1 MYLLALFLAPLVAA
15 GLVFFASGKD
25 GSATHRLG
33 IILSLIIAVFAVP
46 LVTTLP
52 GLTTM
57 PGGSFSAPW
66 FTMWGT
72 GAVINFSLASDGL
85 SGWLIQLAAWLT
97 PVAILAAGK
106 QMDKGMRQFVAAI
119 LIAEAFI
126 IGALLARDLVV
137 FYLCYEA
144 MLVPMLVVIALF
156 GGEDRRSAALWFF
169 IYTMAGSVFM
179 LAGIWYIAAALGT
192 TDLAQVISGLMAP
205 PTDHAAA
212 MLDGKAKFWLFVG
225 FVLAFAVKVPLP
237 PLHAWQARTYAEAPG
252 AAVVILGGVMSKLG
266 IYGFLRFVLP
276 MFPVESAQY
285 AMVFV
290 VLGLIAV
297 VGGAL
302 VAIAQDDAKRML
314 AYSSFS
320 HLGMVMIGVFS
331 FDPAALAGVPVQM
344 VAHGLSAAALFVL
357 VGAIEART
365 GSYGLEDVRGLANQ
379 APLFAVLFTGAALA
393 SAALPG
399 TMNFAGEFA
408 LLLGTFRGL
417 GVTITLI
424 AGLAVILGAVYIL
437 ILLQKW
443 LYGKARGEAKP
454 VTDLGPAEAL
464 PVAGLLAV
472 SVVFGFW
479 PTPVAATAGPVC
491 QQLASPAAAARAT
504 MPSCR
509 VLETAAAS
517 TPAAPTAE

>member
-25 GSATHRLG
+25 GAATHRLG
-33 IILSLIIAVFAVP
+33 TILSLAIALFAVP
-46 LVTTLP
+46 LVTC
-52 GLTTM
+52 M
-57 PGGSFSAPW
+57 PGGSFSVPW
-66 FTMWGT
+66 FTLWGT
-72 GAVINFSLASDGL
+72 GAVINFTLASDGL

-106 QMDKGMRQFVAAI
+106 QMDKGMRQFVAAM

-144 MLVPMLVVIALF
+144 MLVPVLVVIALF

-179 LAGIWYIAAALGT
+179 LAGIWYLAAALGT
-192 TDLAQVISGLMAP
+192 TDLTQVINGLMAP

-212 MLDGKAKFWLFVG
+212 MLTGKAKFWLFVG

-252 AAVVILGGVMSKLG
+252 PAVVILGGVMSKLG

-276 MFPVESAQY
+276 MFPAQCAQY
-285 AMVFV
+285 ADVFV
-290 VLGLIAV
+290 ILGLIAV

-320 HLGMVMIGVFS
+320 HLGLVMIGVFS
-331 FDPAALAGVPVQM
+331 FDQAALAGVPVQM
-344 VAHGLSAAALFVL
+344 IAHGLSAAALFVL
-357 VGAIEART
+357 VGAIEARS
-365 GSYGLEDVRGLANQ
+365 GSYGLEDFGGLANQ

-408 LLLGTFRGL
+408 LLLGAFRGL
-417 GVTITLI
+417 GLLVTGI

-443 LYGKARGEAKP
+443 LYGKGRPDAKP
-454 VTDLGPAEAL
+454 ISDLSAAEAL
-464 PVAGLLAV
+464 PVAGLLAA

-479 PTPVAATAGPVC
+479 PAPVANAAGPVC
-491 QQLASPAAAARAT
+491 QQLAIPAAAAKASIL
-504 MPSCR
+504 PCASC
-509 VLETAAAS
+509 ETASAHIPAPAS
-517 TPAAPTAE
+517 STAE